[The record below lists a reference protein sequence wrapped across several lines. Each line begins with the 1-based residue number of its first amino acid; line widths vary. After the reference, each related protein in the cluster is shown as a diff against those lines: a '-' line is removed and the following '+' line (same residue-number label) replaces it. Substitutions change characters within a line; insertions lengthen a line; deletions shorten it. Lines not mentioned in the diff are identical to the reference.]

1 MGYKEQILN
10 MSIEYFKDSPAG
22 EEIRKIFERVEKAQ
36 EILYALNNSEDD
48 AELKMLRIGTVLSL
62 AICNKM
68 FSGKSVKSFT
78 EDDWEDVAETVAK
91 YGILSDGRAY
101 TVFVFNL
108 YSQYIELSVK
118 IRESEIRE
126 EHLTDII
133 KLSDELKYK
142 TDQFIHDEINE
153 ANYVDECLW
162 ISFDAM
168 IKLLVSYKTAKL
180 AKEYG
185 DLIVAS
191 SDLAVQ
197 FARYKLYEKENALLE
212 EYLRNQY
219 QLTEELE
226 AKFKDYIKE
235 LEAQTS
241 QIDKA
246 IEKAFSS
253 DFQSTL
259 KNTVE
264 LAKATGVR
272 DNKILD
278 SIDKVDAFFLR

>member
-168 IKLLVSYKTAKL
+168 IKLLVSYKTTKL

-264 LAKATGVR
+264 LAKTTGVR